1 MMSTRLLQLSAAAL
15 ITFAL
20 GGCAGGTGDVS
31 SGAAPSGAGPTDVT
45 GTWGSTAQSS
55 PNLTFAA
62 EGTVTG
68 TDGCNRLTGSWS
80 VDGDVVRLG
89 PLASTRMYCEGVDT
103 WLSHASEVVVNGTTL
118 DVSDDTGARIGTLE
132 RAQS

>member
-1 MMSTRLLQLSAAAL
+1 MVSGTTARRAWATAAFAAL
-15 ITFAL
+15 VV
-20 GGCAGGTGDVS
+20 GGCAGGA
-31 SGAAPSGAGPTDVT
+31 SGSDGSATDVE
-45 GTWGSTAQSS
+45 GTWGSTSPAS
-55 PNLTFAA
+55 PNLTFDAD
-62 EGTVTG
+62 GTVTG

-80 VDGDVVRLG
+80 VDGDVVLLAR
-89 PLASTRMYCEGVDT
+89 LASTMMYCEGVDT